1 MSFTAKY
8 LPVSK
13 HRYFSFFA
21 EELHPAI
28 AWDDTM
34 DEQFNPSCAFILDK
48 IRLHLST
55 AHASVV
61 SFVVILS
68 HHLGSQYN
76 EIVISQAMFGIY
88 DLLYQADPNRVF
100 WPGDTFDIA
109 MPMSAA
115 NSYGLEITGWAIT
128 QPLG

>member
-1 MSFTAKY
+1 MSFTSKY

-13 HRYFSFFA
+13 HKYFSFFA
-21 EELHPAI
+21 EELHPVV

-55 AHASVV
+55 AHVSIV
-61 SFVVILS
+61 SFVVTLS

-76 EIVISQAMFGIY
+76 EIIISQAMLGVQ
-88 DLLYQADPNRVF
+88 DLLYQAHPPRF
-100 WPGDTFDIA
+100 FHPEDTLSCA
-109 MPMSAA
+109 MPMSAV
-115 NSYGLEITGWAIT
+115 NSYGLEISGWAVT
-128 QPLG
+128 QPIG